1 MREDYL
7 RECLSEVSAKA
18 KKAVPMDELQREF
31 CSYCQNRECA
41 RSGASNMAFDR
52 RTLNWNEDLFVN
64 VQRAPDGDPAA
75 ERIRSIWTP
84 ANFVVVTSSQ
94 AQEPEQVNLFSTTAA
109 AEPAA
114 EPPADAAAPAAVA
127 VPEPARPAPA
137 PRPVRPVQ
145 NTPFDAPAYA
155 GPAPEK
161 EKVMS
166 PGDTF
171 TFGDD

>member
-1 MREDYL
+1 
-7 RECLSEVSAKA
+7 
-18 KKAVPMDELQREF
+18 
-31 CSYCQNRECA
+31 
-41 RSGASNMAFDR
+41 
-52 RTLNWNEDLFVN
+52 
-64 VQRAPDGDPAA
+64 
-75 ERIRSIWTP
+75 
-84 ANFVVVTSSQ
+84 
-94 AQEPEQVNLFSTTAA
+94 
-109 AEPAA
+109 
-114 EPPADAAAPAAVA
+114 VA